1 MEIMIVVAII
11 AGVVAIG
18 IPRLA
23 NQKGRMRSEVQ
34 RIAVLSREIF
44 NAARLQN
51 RTFRLVFEMGA
62 TSSRFY
68 VESAP
73 GQVALLSEEQQK
85 ELDEETDD
93 REAELKKLNPNKFEI
108 ETKYV
113 KKPEEMPGGLRIESI
128 EYAGRKTGATPPGEG
143 DKAIKATIHY
153 FPQGLAEQAVIR
165 FTDGTS
171 LGWTIVINPLTG
183 KANIFDKK
191 LSLKDIGQ

>member
-11 AGVVAIG
+11 AGIVAIG

-23 NQKGRMRSEVQ
+23 NQKGRMRSEIQ
-34 RIAVLSREIF
+34 RIAVLSREVF

-51 RTFRLVFEMGA
+51 RTFRIVFEMGA
-62 TSSRFY
+62 STSRFY

-73 GQVALLSEEQQK
+73 GQVALLSEDQQK
-85 ELDEETDD
+85 ELDEKTSMDKEEIAK
-93 REAELKKLNPNKFEI
+93 RNPNKFEL

-128 EYAGRKTGATPPGEG
+128 EYAGRKEG
-143 DKAIKATIHY
+143 ITHPDDEKVIKATVHY

-165 FTDGTS
+165 FTDGKT

-183 KANIFDKK
+183 KANVFDKK
-191 LSLKDIGQ
+191 LTLKDIGQ